1 MPRDYAKSSS
11 REKKPGQLPG
21 WVWMLGGLAIGLFV
35 AFLVYLNDSTHPSQK
50 NALARVIKETINDVR
65 AVKKDKPTTP
75 PPPETKTDKSSKE
88 EIKPSFDF
96 YYILPELEV
105 RVPEQEIAKKS
116 SGEKPQQEGDIDYIL
131 QVGSFKQLD
140 QADQLKAK
148 LAIHGITANIQSV
161 RINDDTWHRV
171 RVGPLQNLTTL
182 NQVNKRLKENGFSAI
197 IVKLRS

>member
-1 MPRDYAKSSS
+1 MPRDYAKSGHKP
-11 REKKPGQLPG
+11 KKPGQLPG
-21 WVWMLGGLAIGLFV
+21 WLWMLGGLTIGLFV
-35 AFLVYLNDSTHPSQK
+35 AFLVYLNNSTHPSQK
-50 NALARVIKETINDVR
+50 NALAKVIKETLKDVQ
-65 AVKKDKPTTP
+65 AANKSKATQPSPPDTKKHETDKDKPA
-75 PPPETKTDKSSKE
+75 
-88 EIKPSFDF
+88 PSFDF

-105 RVPEQEIAKKS
+105 RVPEQEIARQS
-116 SGEKPQQEGDIDYIL
+116 ATGKPDAVDIDYML
-131 QVGSFKQLD
+131 QVGSFKQHE

-182 NQVNKRLKENGFSAI
+182 NQVNKRLKENGFNAI